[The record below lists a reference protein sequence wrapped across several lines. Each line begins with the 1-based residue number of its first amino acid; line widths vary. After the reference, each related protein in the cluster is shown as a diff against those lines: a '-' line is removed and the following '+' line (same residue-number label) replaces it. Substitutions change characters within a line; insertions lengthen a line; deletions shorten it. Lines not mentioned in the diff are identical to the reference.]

1 MDSEITDTYF
11 IVHEEHALTYADEA
25 NADDNR
31 VESADELKR
40 LASKRKVGVSK
51 ELQLTGMS
59 QQSSKRI
66 CGRELSRTVS
76 ADVERYLVIFGGKY

>member
-1 MDSEITDTYF
+1 
-11 IVHEEHALTYADEA
+11 
-25 NADDNR
+25 
-31 VESADELKR
+31 
-40 LASKRKVGVSK
+40 
-51 ELQLTGMS
+51 LQLTGMS